1 MHHDYNVHEWRCSE
15 SSLDIY
21 GGIHIPHAKVHR
33 GLLVSKYVVISDDT
47 RLNFNLSL
55 YMHGDL
61 VDGKLNTTK

>member
-1 MHHDYNVHEWRCSE
+1 MNGGVNPAF
-15 SSLDIY
+15 IY
-21 GGIHIPHAKVHR
+21 MVANICPHAKVHR
-33 GLLVSKYVVISDDT
+33 GLLVSKYVVTSDDT